1 MRTKRQNG
9 LQQGATLMLAVAL
22 ACGFCLN
29 TAHASW
35 ITIDDFQSY
44 DTGTV
49 ASGLEDVT
57 DGKWI
62 VHGSG
67 TVPFAEINQEG
78 DTKYIAVGA
87 TGIGTLDRRVVS
99 TALDS
104 NFQLGVG
111 DGIATYYMRVRS
123 ATNGNLAIMGLGIVD
138 NDTDTRDGNFDD
150 FLARGNITDDG
161 DVNYYDGN
169 DPTGDTQAGINE
181 WVNIWI
187 VADRSDAAANGT
199 FDFYMTTGLN
209 SATAS
214 DRLNTS
220 SVNLYGSGTI
230 GSIIFMGRGG
240 EDLTAQMSYVAFSE
254 ETNLTFIPE
263 PSTGGLL
270 ILGLAAAA
278 AAFRRRLIK

>member
-1 MRTKRQNG
+1 MKNTVNKQK
-9 LQQGATLMLAVAL
+9 LYLAMAL

-29 TAHASW
+29 TAHATW

-49 ASGLEDVT
+49 ASNQGDVT
-57 DGKWI
+57 GGNWI
-62 VHGSG
+62 AHANAGL
-67 TVPFAEINQEG
+67 AEIKQEG

-87 TGIGTLDRRVVS
+87 TGTASGDRRVVS

-123 ATNGNLAIMGLGIVD
+123 ATTGNLAIMGLGIVD
-138 NDTDTRDGNFDD
+138 NDTDALTGTFGA
-150 FLARGNITDDG
+150 FLARGNFTDDG
-161 DVNYYDGN
+161 DVNYYDGSG
-169 DPTGDTQAGINE
+169 PTGDTQAGINE

>member
-44 DTGTV
+44 DTGEIR
-49 ASGLEDVT
+49 ANGDDVT
-57 DGKWI
+57 GGNWI
-62 VHGSG
+62 AHDNAGL
-67 TVPFAEINQEG
+67 AEIAQEG

-87 TGIGTLDRRVVS
+87 TGTDSSDRRVVS

-111 DGIATYYMRVRS
+111 DGTATYYMRVRS
-123 ATNGNLAIMGLGIVD
+123 ATTGNLAIMGLGIVN
-138 NDTDTRDGNFDD
+138 NDTGALTGNFDD

-161 DVNYYDGN
+161 DVNYYDGSG
-169 DPTGDTQAGINE
+169 PTGDTQAGINE

-187 VADRSDAAANGT
+187 VADRSDSESNGT
-199 FDFYMTTGLN
+199 FDFYMTTGLS

-214 DRLNTS
+214 DKLNAS
-220 SVNLYGSGTI
+220 PVNLYGSGTI
-230 GSIIFMGRGG
+230 GSIILMGRGG
-240 EDLTAQMSYVAFSE
+240 EDLTSQMSYVAFSE